1 MFVTTIKEDVS
12 MDAIISDNGV
22 CGSIF
27 KEDVSMDAIMVCV
40 TGGVCVAGGVRG
52 RGGRAWQAV
61 WQGAWRGGG
70 HVWHARPPPPSADTT
85 RYDQ

>member
-61 WQGAWRGGG
+61 WQGA
-70 HVWHARPPPPSADTT
+70 
-85 RYDQ
+85 